1 MSKCHKILNLEKINC
16 GELYKIHLFLKYEK
30 PICQANQ
37 EKKFGNYSFDWKMI
51 MVYFDIKVNKSYINS
66 ALSHVPSVIYMMEH
80 HSTYFMNV
88 FMHKI
93 YATNIGFILHK
104 KNWYNGLY
112 TREPSLVQSM
122 FKIKTISYLI
132 IYF

>member
-66 ALSHVPSVIYMMEH
+66 ALSLALNVPFVINMMEH

-93 YATNIGFILHK
+93 YATNIDFILQK
-104 KNWYNGLY
+104 KIDITVFTPESHLWFSRCSRSKL
-112 TREPSLVQSM
+112 
-122 FKIKTISYLI
+122 FLI
-132 IYF
+132 